1 MRILLILLVFFTI
14 FSLAA
19 GKGKGKGG
27 KGKGKPKPTKPSEG
41 TTLAPGGG
49 KGKGKPK
56 PPKPTEPPIIT
67 IVEEDEDAC
76 IICLMFNGGGSC
88 IEMCDG
94 GDGKAQWR
102 CKQCIA
108 THAPMCL
115 RPCGFHR
122 LQDKLSEM
130 ANPILR
136 DPCVMINQ
144 ALPLVVGGVNAV
156 SSTTPDIFTADAC
169 GQTCKGDN
177 ESQGWTWANENDN
190 SQFKY
195 TCWCLKNIG
204 MLTPDIARDSSPI
217 AACPQDY

>member
-1 MRILLILLVFFTI
+1 MRLLLILLMVLTI
-14 FSLAA
+14 ISLVTCK

-27 KGKGKPKPTKPSEG
+27 KG
-41 TTLAPGGG
+41 
-49 KGKGKPK
+49 K

-88 IEMCDG
+88 IEKCEI
-94 GDGKAQWR
+94 GDGKGQWL

-144 ALPLVVGGVNAV
+144 ALPLVV
-156 SSTTPDIFTADAC
+156 
-169 GQTCKGDN
+169 
-177 ESQGWTWANENDN
+177 
-190 SQFKY
+190 
-195 TCWCLKNIG
+195 
-204 MLTPDIARDSSPI
+204 
-217 AACPQDY
+217 

>member
-1 MRILLILLVFFTI
+1 MRLLLTLLMVLTI
-14 FSLAA
+14 ISLVTCK

-27 KGKGKPKPTKPSEG
+27 KR
-41 TTLAPGGG
+41 
-49 KGKGKPK
+49 K
-56 PPKPTEPPIIT
+56 PPKPIEPPIIT

-76 IICLMFNGGGSC
+76 IICLMSNNGRSC

-94 GDGKAQWR
+94 GGGEAQWKAQWL
-102 CKQCIA
+102 CKECIA

-144 ALPLVVGGVNAV
+144 ALPLVVGGVSAV
-156 SSTTPDIFTADAC
+156 SSTTPDIFSADVC

-217 AACPQDY
+217 ADCPP